1 MARSSSNFS
10 ILAEVELDTSTIQKQ
25 LNSLGSKIKFD
36 STTLKD
42 AQKSMDDL
50 GNSAEKAGDKVA
62 DTALNFNAANEIF
75 QNTLD
80 IIGSMVDQVYE
91 LDSALTEFKKVSDL
105 QGQALQNYQNH
116 LADLGSTVGRTT
128 SEMVEAATEFRK
140 NGFNDEDAAQLGQ
153 LATLYQNVADE
164 AISAGES
171 ASFLIAQMTAFDID
185 ASNADHIVD
194 AVNEVRVW
202 DLAKQGELL
211 EA

>member
-1 MARSSSNFS
+1 MARSSNNFS

-128 SEMVEAATEFRK
+128 SEMVEAATEIRW
-140 NGFNDEDAAQLGQ
+140 
-153 LATLYQNVADE
+153 
-164 AISAGES
+164 S
-171 ASFLIAQMTAFDID
+171 
-185 ASNADHIVD
+185 
-194 AVNEVRVW
+194 VW
-202 DLAKQGELL
+202 
-211 EA
+211 

>member
-1 MARSSSNFS
+1 MARSSNNFS

-185 ASNADHIVD
+185 ASGADHIVD
-194 AVNEVRVW
+194 AV
-202 DLAKQGELL
+202 DLLA
-211 EA
+211 A

>member
-128 SEMVEAATEFRK
+128 SEMIEAATEFRK

-185 ASNADHIVD
+185 ASGADHIVD
-194 AVNEVRVW
+194 AV
-202 DLAKQGELL
+202 DLLA
-211 EA
+211 A

>member
-25 LNSLGSKIKFD
+25 LNNLGSKIKFD

-116 LADLGSTVGRTT
+116 LSDLGSTVGRTT
-128 SEMVEAATEFRK
+128 SEMIEAATEFRK

-185 ASNADHIVD
+185 ASGADHIVD
-194 AVNEVRVW
+194 AV
-202 DLAKQGELL
+202 DLLA
-211 EA
+211 A